1 MSPLIHTHFF
11 TLNKYVFFS
20 VFVFVFFVVQLS
32 SIASLIETEMSASK
46 SYLERSKLHSNPTA
60 KAFLELMERKKSNL
74 SVAADLTS
82 KAALIELADK
92 VGPYICLLKVM
103 CHSMTRKPNK

>member
-1 MSPLIHTHFF
+1 
-11 TLNKYVFFS
+11 
-20 VFVFVFFVVQLS
+20 
-32 SIASLIETEMSASK
+32 MSASL

-74 SVAADLTS
+74 SVAADLNK

-92 VGPYICLLKVM
+92 VGPYICLLKVLSS
-103 CHSMTRKPNK
+103 HSRAISRKGVYWGVHSRGCL